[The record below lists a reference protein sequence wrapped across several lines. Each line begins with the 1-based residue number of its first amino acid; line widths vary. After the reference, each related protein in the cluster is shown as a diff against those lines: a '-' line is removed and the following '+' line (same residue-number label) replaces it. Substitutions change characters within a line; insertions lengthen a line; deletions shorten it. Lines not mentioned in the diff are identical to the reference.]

1 MTVTTTTTTLR
12 PTKIISS
19 VKLVTLVSSTEKTP
33 TYALPQSSVD
43 FQMATFS
50 KTPIQL
56 SLSTTL
62 PATTIAHITIPT
74 TTTTKRTT
82 TVVAKTTK
90 PMTTITTTT
99 TTTTTTM
106 SATVTTTTTTTTVK
120 ITSTTTVPIA
130 ISSIQ
135 TGLPTRS
142 SIQLPIKGIT
152 LTEIETAPT
161 TITNTTPASTV
172 AATTTTQTVTT
183 TSTTAIITS
192 TTTTTTTTTAT
203 TTMKITPTT
212 AVPIEISSIQTG
224 FPTASI
230 PTRSSIPL
238 PMPIRGITL
247 SGSRIKTAETTTG
260 EPNTVSG
267 SELLGKRSSL
277 PFFV

>member
-1 MTVTTTTTTLR
+1 MPATTTTTTLR

-19 VKLVTLVSSTEKTP
+19 VTLVTLVSSTEKTP

-130 ISSIQ
+130 FSSIQ

-142 SIQLPIKGIT
+142 
-152 LTEIETAPT
+152 
-161 TITNTTPASTV
+161 
-172 AATTTTQTVTT
+172 
-183 TSTTAIITS
+183 
-192 TTTTTTTTTAT
+192 
-203 TTMKITPTT
+203 
-212 AVPIEISSIQTG
+212 
-224 FPTASI
+224 
-230 PTRSSIPL
+230 
-238 PMPIRGITL
+238 
-247 SGSRIKTAETTTG
+247 
-260 EPNTVSG
+260 
-267 SELLGKRSSL
+267 
-277 PFFV
+277 

>member
-142 SIQLPIKGIT
+142 SIQLPIKGIS
-152 LTEIETAPT
+152 LTEIQTAAT
-161 TITNTTPASTV
+161 TTTNTTPVSTV
-172 AATTTTQTVTT
+172 AATTTIQTVTT
-183 TSTTAIITS
+183 TSTTSITTS
-192 TTTTTTTTTAT
+192 TTTTTTTAT
-203 TTMKITPTT
+203 TTMKITPTA
-212 AVPIEISSIQTG
+212 AVTIEISSIQTG